1 MERLVEE
8 VSFGAEDM
16 GGTTLAIDAAYV
28 DRQLAD
34 IVGDTD
40 LSKYV
45 L

>member
-8 VSFGAEDM
+8 ISFTAEDV
-16 GGTTLAIDAAYV
+16 GGTTLEIDAAYV
-28 DRQLAD
+28 ERQLSE